1 MTGGLHKSDNLN
13 RSERMNWIREIFW
26 NGPKHAGE
34 TVGTTLLTEK
44 KERRHIRR
52 QLNKGNAAELD
63 LAGLMA

>member
-1 MTGGLHKSDNLN
+1 
-13 RSERMNWIREIFW
+13 MNWIREIFW